1 MTSMTGLP
9 SIGAFTWNSSFTM
22 ASSACS
28 ACRQLLTTSCKRFV
42 PVTSSIKS
50 HQKFLTNVTSR
61 NKLSVCRHFSSGVDK
76 QTVIFR
82 ENGETIIGSPY
93 PDVPL
98 CNKTFRDFMF
108 ANLDEFKNLDM
119 MVDYPTGRV
128 YSGAKIKDQVIKV
141 ASALTRLGY
150 KKGDVA
156 LVFSNNCP
164 EYPIIFLA
172 CAAIGVTV
180 STANPVYTPT
190 ELARQL
196 VHSETKCIFTMA
208 SMLPTVQEAFAI
220 DQVVSQSIKDVII
233 IDGEAD
239 KCRPFQNLLDDNGH
253 SFPENVD
260 INPGEAILTLPYSS
274 GTTGLPKGVMLSHTN
289 MVMNLLQ
296 AQTGQMKFETGKE
309 VLMGLLPF
317 YHIYGMMV
325 LQFGTLAQGAK
336 LIIHPKFE
344 PAAFLQ
350 SVQDHEVTY
359 CHLVPPVVLF
369 LAKHPMVDDFS
380 MKSVRTVISAA
391 APLGIGVTHELEERL
406 KVHLL
411 QAYGLTECSP
421 LTHYDEYPHKRGTIG
436 TLVPSTKAK
445 IIDPMSGEVLDVGET
460 GEILIKGPQVMLG
473 YLKNK
478 EATDKTIDKDGWL
491 YTGDIGHVDS
501 EGYFTISDRIKEL
514 IKYKGYQVAPAE
526 LEALLC
532 THPSI
537 QDAAVVGLQAG
548 EDVGEVPRAFV
559 VTKPGE
565 KLEAEDVTLFVEKNV
580 APYKKL
586 RGGVEFID
594 QIPKTASGKILRR
607 FLKDK

>member
-1 MTSMTGLP
+1 M
-9 SIGAFTWNSSFTM
+9 SST
-22 ASSACS
+22 
-28 ACRQLLTTSCKRFV
+28 ACRMCRNLLK
-42 PVTSSIKS
+42 TSSKRILPITS
-50 HQKFLTNVTSR
+50 SLTSDLKPKNR
-61 NKLSVCRHFSSGVDK
+61 NSISVQYYSKCRHYSSSTSYQDIISK
-76 QTVIFR
+76 
-82 ENGETIIGSPY
+82 ENGETIIHSPY

-98 CNKTFRDFMF
+98 CNKTFGEFMLS
-108 ANLDEFKNLDM
+108 NLDEFKNLDM

-128 YSGAKIKDQVIKV
+128 FSGAKIKEQVIKV

-150 KKGDVA
+150 KNGDVA
-156 LVFSNNCP
+156 LLFSTNCP
-164 EYPIIFLA
+164 EYPVIFLA

-180 STANPVYTPT
+180 STANPVYTPS

-196 VHSETKCIFTMA
+196 VHSETKCVFTKKA
-208 SMLPTVQEAFAI
+208 MLPTVEEALSI
-220 DQVVSQSIKDVII
+220 DKVVSENIKDVII

-239 KCRPFQNLLDDNGH
+239 KCRPFQTLLDDNGH
-253 SFPENVD
+253 GFPENVD
-260 INPGEAILTLPYSS
+260 INPAEAILTLPYSS

-296 AQTGQMKFETGKE
+296 AQTGQMKFDTGKE

-325 LQFGTLAQGAK
+325 LQFGTLSQGAK
-336 LIIHPKFE
+336 VIIHPKFE
-344 PAAFLQ
+344 PEAFLQ
-350 SVQDHEVTY
+350 SVQDYEVTY

-369 LAKHPMVDDFS
+369 LAKHPMVDDYS
-380 MKSVRTVISAA
+380 TKSVRTVISAA

-406 KVHLL
+406 NINLL

-436 TLVPSTKAK
+436 RLVPSTRSKV
-445 IIDPMSGEVLDVGET
+445 IDPLTGDVLEAGET
-460 GEILIKGPQVMLG
+460 GEILVKGPQVMLG

-478 EATDKTIDKDGWL
+478 EATDKTVDKDGWL

-565 KLEAEDVTLFVEKNV
+565 KLQVEDVTTFVEKNV

-586 RGGVEFID
+586 RGGVEFIEE
-594 QIPKTASGKILRR
+594 IPKTASGKILRR